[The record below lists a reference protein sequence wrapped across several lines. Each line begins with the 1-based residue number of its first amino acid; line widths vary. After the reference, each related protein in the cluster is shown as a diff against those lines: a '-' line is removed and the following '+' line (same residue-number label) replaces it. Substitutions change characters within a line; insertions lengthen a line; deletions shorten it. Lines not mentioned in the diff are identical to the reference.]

1 MRLENPKIPE
11 GINTSPDHPLK
22 EFVWL
27 LGGVVLVIVIAVG
40 VLSLMAQFLAARV
53 PFRYETELASYFQD
67 STAERSEIGD
77 YLQEIADRLARAQ
90 SLPADMHVTVHF
102 ADESVVNAF
111 ATLGGHIV
119 IYRGL
124 IEKMPSE
131 NALAMVISHEVAHI
145 KHRDPIV
152 ALGRGAVIGIAL
164 AALAGISAE
173 SIAETVV
180 GKAGLLTALTF
191 SREQE
196 SRADATALA
205 ALVAVYG
212 HAAGA
217 TDVFNLFA
225 DIRNENLVHMPVFLS
240 THPDPQNRIESI
252 EQQIVQHGWSTDE
265 AIRPL
270 LQLKFDGDS

>member
-1 MRLENPKIPE
+1 VRFENPKIPE

-22 EFVWL
+22 EFVSL
-27 LGGVVLVIVIAVG
+27 LGGVLLVIAIGVG
-40 VLSLMAQFLAARV
+40 VLSLMAEFLAAGI
-53 PFRYETELASYFQD
+53 PFRYETELARYFQN
-67 STAERSEIGD
+67 STTERSEIGD

-90 SLPADMHVTVHF
+90 SLPADMRINVHY
-102 ADESVVNAF
+102 ADEPVVNAF

-145 KHRDPIV
+145 KHRDPII

-191 SREQE
+191 SRKQE
-196 SRADATALA
+196 GQADATALA
-205 ALVAVYG
+205 ALVSVYG
-212 HAAGA
+212 HAAGV
-217 TDVFNLFA
+217 TDVFNLFT
-225 DIRNENLVHMPVFLS
+225 DMQNENFVHMPEFLS
-240 THPDPQNRIESI
+240 THPDPQRRIKSI
-252 EQQIVQHGWSTDE
+252 EQQILDHDWSADKAT
-265 AIRPL
+265 RPL
-270 LQLKFDGDS
+270 PQL